1 MKKTQAVLF
10 DMDGV
15 ILDSEPL
22 HTLARARFFAALGVP
37 ASAEKEIVLGARKLD
52 YWTDFKSRYGLAGSP
67 KELVAGEFREVLNL
81 IKEKNLPESRNLS
94 ALLGFLGKNGVS
106 VAVGS
111 ASSREYVSGVL
122 EFLGIADCF
131 RTIVCGDEV
140 PRPKPAPDTYLIAAE
155 KLGAEPGRCFVVED
169 SRTGSLAA
177 AAAQIPCIGYRGTAT
192 AANSDFSACKY
203 VVTDMREIIDII
215 SSENA

>member
-52 YWTDFKSRYGLAGSP
+52 YWTDFKFRYGLADSP

-81 IKEKNLPESRNLS
+81 IKEKNLPESKNLS